1 MGLLNC
7 EFGRERIL
15 SVSEFSPET
24 RSWSQRGN
32 GVEGTEQKKGKKGG
46 KRRLRPS
53 IYTCLHYTRLLFLV
67 NPEQIEGGLET
78 LALLNHDLFKS
89 KRSREACVH
98 LSSIASWKVGV
109 CERVKR
115 YSRERQKLGLRKVHL
130 PSIVNQQF
138 FMKMKMIRV
147 SDTLNILKKLGKIEE
162 KIDSKF
168 YYSLDSFRV
177 KREVSV
183 QGNNF
188 PLPLSFPLTMFL
200 FDY

>member
-1 MGLLNC
+1 
-7 EFGRERIL
+7 
-15 SVSEFSPET
+15 
-24 RSWSQRGN
+24 
-32 GVEGTEQKKGKKGG
+32 
-46 KRRLRPS
+46 
-53 IYTCLHYTRLLFLV
+53 
-67 NPEQIEGGLET
+67 
-78 LALLNHDLFKS
+78 
-89 KRSREACVH
+89 
-98 LSSIASWKVGV
+98 
-109 CERVKR
+109 
-115 YSRERQKLGLRKVHL
+115 
-130 PSIVNQQF
+130 
-138 FMKMKMIRV
+138 MKMIRV